1 MSACEVDACV
11 LAEKGAATL
20 ASDDNGPVAVLGG
33 TGFIGGYV
41 ARALAADG
49 RRVTA
54 YARREPSTE
63 MLAVLREEAER
74 IAVAHGSI
82 SNLPDLVAKVRAIKP
97 SAIVHAAANVDVP
110 SLLRDP
116 YLAFTENVTGTI
128 NVFEAARLLDVRR
141 VIFFSSIGVLP
152 PRRYEPIDVNHPVIL
167 ARSGPG
173 TGSYGAAKASGELF
187 AYAYCQAYDL
197 DIRIIRPSAVYG
209 FGMPWHS
216 ANNIKELVEP
226 AVRGE
231 PAELVSGGTLPRDY
245 THVQDVADLTVAVLN
260 AGDDTDKIFYA
271 ATGQALADANDVAG
285 IIMDLIPGAS
295 ISVSNASTPLD
306 DMEASFRGILSIAN
320 SREQLGW
327 TPRFADLREGIAE
340 YISRYRDFLT
350 EGEQVRALA

>member
-1 MSACEVDACV
+1 MASLDSGAV
-11 LAEKGAATL
+11 L
-20 ASDDNGPVAVLGG
+20 VLGG

-54 YARREPSTE
+54 YARRGPSAE
-63 MLAVLREEAER
+63 MQAVLRGESER
-74 IAVAHGSI
+74 ITVVNGSI
-82 SNLPDLVAKVRAIKP
+82 SNLPDLVAKVRTIGP
-97 SAIVHAAANVDVP
+97 SAIVHVAANVDVAA
-110 SLLRDP
+110 LLRDP
-116 YLAFTENVTGTI
+116 YLAFTENVIGTI
-128 NVFEAARLLDVRR
+128 NVFEAARLLGVRK

-152 PRRYEPIDVNHPVIL
+152 PRRYEPIDVNHPLIL

-187 AYAYCQAYDL
+187 AYAYSQACDL

-231 PAELVSGGTLPRDY
+231 SAELASGGTLPRDY
-245 THVQDVADLTVAVLN
+245 THVEDVADLTVAVLD
-260 AGDDTDKIFYA
+260 AGDDADRVFYA
-271 ATGQALADANDVAG
+271 ATGEALANANDVAE
-285 IIMDLIPGAS
+285 IIMNLIPGAN

-306 DMEASFRGILSIAN
+306 DMEASFRGVLSIAN
-320 SREQLGW
+320 AREQLGW
-327 TPRFADLREGIAE
+327 TPKFTSLREGISE
-340 YISRYRDFLT
+340 YISRYRDFLAV
-350 EGEQVRALA
+350 ED

>member
-1 MSACEVDACV
+1 V
-11 LAEKGAATL
+11 LAKKGAATL

-54 YARREPSTE
+54 YARRSPSE
-63 MLAVLREEAER
+63 EIQAVLRGESER
-74 IAVAHGSI
+74 ITIASGSVG
-82 SNLPDLVAKVRAIKP
+82 NFPDLVAKISALKP
-97 SAIVHAAANVDVP
+97 SAIVHVAANVDVP
-110 SLLRDP
+110 TLLRDP

-128 NVFEAARLLDVRR
+128 NVFEAARLLGVRK

-152 PRRYEPIDVNHPVIL
+152 PRRYEPIDVNHPLIL
-167 ARSGPG
+167 ARNGPG

-231 PAELVSGGTLPRDY
+231 PAELVSGGKLPRDY
-245 THVQDVADLTVAVLN
+245 THVQDVADLTVAVLS
-260 AGDDTDKIFYA
+260 AGDDTDKVFYA
-271 ATGQALADANDVAG
+271 ATGQALSDANDVAR
-285 IIMDLIPGAS
+285 IIKDLIPGSRIS
-295 ISVSNASTPLD
+295 ISNVSTPLD

-320 SREQLGW
+320 AREQLGW

-340 YISRYRDFLT
+340 YVSRYRDFLA
-350 EGEQVRALA
+350 EGKR

>member
-1 MSACEVDACV
+1 M
-11 LAEKGAATL
+11 
-20 ASDDNGPVAVLGG
+20 ASLGNGPVLVLGG

-41 ARALAADG
+41 ARALAVDG

-54 YARREPSTE
+54 YARRQPSVE
-63 MLAVLREEAER
+63 MQAVLQAESEQ
-74 IAVAHGSI
+74 ITMANGSVG
-82 SNLPDLVAKVRAIKP
+82 NLPDLVAKVRGIRP
-97 SAIVHAAANVDVP
+97 SAIVHVAANVDVP
-110 SLLRDP
+110 ALLRDP

-128 NVFEAARLLDVRR
+128 NVFEAARLLGVRK

-152 PRRYEPIDVNHPVIL
+152 PRLYEPIDVNHPLIV

-187 AYAYCQAYDL
+187 AYAYNQAYDL

-260 AGDDTDKIFYA
+260 AGDDTDKVFYA
-271 ATGQALADANDVAG
+271 ATGQALADANDVAR
-285 IIMDLIPGAS
+285 IIMDLIPGSS
-295 ISVSNASTPLD
+295 ISVSNVSTPLD

-320 SREQLGW
+320 AREQLGW
-327 TPRFADLREGIAE
+327 TPRFADLREGISE

-350 EGEQVRALA
+350 EGRQVKALV

>member
-1 MSACEVDACV
+1 M
-11 LAEKGAATL
+11 
-20 ASDDNGPVAVLGG
+20 ASHDNGAVLVLGG

-49 RRVTA
+49 RSVTA
-54 YARREPSTE
+54 YARRRPSE
-63 MLAVLREEAER
+63 EIQAVLQGESNR
-74 IAVAHGSI
+74 ITIAHGSVG
-82 SNLPDLVAKVRAIKP
+82 NLPDLVNNVRALKP
-97 SAIVHAAANVDVP
+97 SAIVHVAANVDVP
-110 SLLRDP
+110 ALLRDP

-128 NVFEAARLLDVRR
+128 NVFEAARLLGVPK

-152 PRRYEPIDVNHPVIL
+152 PRRYEPIDVDHPLIL

-260 AGDDTDKIFYA
+260 AGDDTDKVFYA
-271 ATGQALADANDVAG
+271 ATGQALADAHDVAR
-285 IIMDLIPGAS
+285 IIKDLIPGSS
-295 ISVSNASTPLD
+295 ISISNVSTPLD
-306 DMEASFRGILSIAN
+306 DMEASFRGVLSIAN
-320 SREQLGW
+320 AREQLGW
-327 TPRFADLREGIAE
+327 TPRFADLRAGIAE

-350 EGEQVRALA
+350 DGTRLKSLA

>member
-1 MSACEVDACV
+1 MAN
-11 LAEKGAATL
+11 L
-20 ASDDNGPVAVLGG
+20 DNGSVLVLGG
-33 TGFIGGYV
+33 TGFIGGYI
-41 ARALAADG
+41 ARALAANG
-49 RRVTA
+49 RKVTA
-54 YARREPSTE
+54 YARSGPSPE
-63 MLAVLREEAER
+63 IRAVLNAESER
-74 IAVAHGSI
+74 ITIASGSI
-82 SNLPDLVAKVRAIKP
+82 GNLPQLLAHVGASRP
-97 SAIVHAAANVDVP
+97 SAIVHVAANVDVP
-110 SLLRDP
+110 ALLRDP

-128 NVFEAARLLDVRR
+128 NVFEAARLLGVGK

-152 PRRYEPIDVNHPVIL
+152 PRRYEPIDVNHPLVL

-187 AYAYCQAYDL
+187 AYAYSQAYDL

-260 AGDDTDKIFYA
+260 AGDDTDKVFYA
-271 ATGQALADANDVAG
+271 ATGQALANANDVAE
-285 IIMDLIPGAS
+285 IIMELIPGAS
-295 ISVSNASTPLD
+295 ISISDVSTPLD

-320 SREQLGW
+320 AREQLGW
-327 TPRFADLREGIAE
+327 TPKFTPLREGIVE
-340 YISRYRDFLT
+340 YISRYRDFL
-350 EGEQVRALA
+350 VKRR